1 MLYACS
7 VILFILKSTRIRQS
21 RRERSQALFCVA
33 LFQPLDD
40 HHLQAIMHKIKCQG
54 NNSFIIKFIYHYCHT
69 SEGWYPSF

>member
-54 NNSFIIKFIYHYCHT
+54 K
-69 SEGWYPSF
+69 